1 MPVLEQTVIVLPEPP
16 KVVGNPTGPQVS
28 HDD

>member
-1 MPVLEQTVIVLPEPP
+1 MGVLEQTVIVLPEPP
-16 KVVGNPTGPQVS
+16 KVVGNPTKPQVN